1 MSKPSGF
8 RADGRLEK
16 ARRTHLSNPPET
28 DNLLGISS
36 KQMTYKIR
44 VASHGQTVAAETKDN
59 LADKLRQAGIPLNL
73 YCNRRGLCGKCFVE
87 VVSGLRPEP
96 SEREKSW
103 LKQKGLSADHRLSCQ
118 YEVEGDL
125 VINIPLS
132 STHESIPILPSIPRS
147 AVIPDPAVKKYYLE
161 LSKAEIPSPDSLLE
175 GILLG
180 LGAKSLRIQEQT
192 LRDLGPVAAQSDGRV
207 TVALHQE
214 AEIVAVEPGDTV
226 GRNLG
231 LAVDVGTTTLVME
244 LVDVESGRTLD
255 MEAALNSQSRRGA
268 DIISR
273 LTYALSEKKNASELR
288 DLVVDT
294 LNQMSR
300 RLLMRNRV
308 SPGSVYEAV
317 LSGNTAMSHLLLG
330 VPVDSLAKAP
340 YYAVF
345 SRVPSL
351 GAREVGLAIHPHGKV
366 YFAPNIKSFVGGD
379 ISSGLLASR
388 LAARPGNMLFLDLG
402 TNGEVVLK
410 AGEDLLAT
418 STAAGP
424 AFEGMNISCGMPAL
438 AGAIYRAEDEGS
450 LRVTTI
456 GGSAPQGICG
466 TGLIDLMAVY
476 LARGEITPGGAIRNP
491 DKRLAVAPGIVLTQ
505 DDVRQ
510 MQLACAA
517 IKSGIQLMLKARG
530 LSVEKLDGIF
540 IAGAFGSY
548 LNIRNS
554 MALGLLPRLEEEQI
568 MFIGNSSLAG
578 ARLLLLAREEREEVE
593 SLVQRIRYLSLASD
607 REFQDHFIRALEFA
621 PWP

>member
-1 MSKPSGF
+1 M
-8 RADGRLEK
+8 A
-16 ARRTHLSNPPET
+16 
-28 DNLLGISS
+28 
-36 KQMTYKIR
+36 YKIQ
-44 VASHGQTVAAETKDN
+44 VTSHGQTVAAEKKDN
-59 LADKLRQAGIPLNL
+59 LADKLQQAGVPVNL
-73 YCNRRGLCGKCFVE
+73 YCNKRGLCGKCFVE
-87 VVSGLRPEP
+87 IVSGPRRELG
-96 SEREKSW
+96 EREKSW

-125 VINIPLS
+125 VVNVPVS
-132 STHESIPILPSIPRS
+132 STHENVPILPSIPRS
-147 AVIPDPAVKKYYLE
+147 VVVPDPAVKKYCLE
-161 LSKAEIPSPDSLLE
+161 LPKAEIPSPDSLLE
-175 GILLG
+175 GIFLG
-180 LGAKSLRIQEQT
+180 LGAKSLRISMET
-192 LRDLGPVAAQSDGRV
+192 LKELGPGLRESGGRV
-207 TVALHQE
+207 TVAVHQE
-214 AEIVAVEPGDTV
+214 AEIIAVEPGDTL
-226 GRNLG
+226 GQNFG

-255 MEAALNSQSRRGA
+255 LEAALNSQSKRGA

-273 LTYALSEKKNASELR
+273 LTYALSDTRRAAELR
-288 DLVVDT
+288 ELVLET

-300 RLLMRNRV
+300 RLLVRNRI
-308 SPGSVYEAV
+308 SPLSIYEAV

-340 YYAVF
+340 YFAVF
-345 SRVPSL
+345 SRLSSL
-351 GAREVGLAIHPHGKV
+351 NAREVGLAIHPQGKV

-379 ISSGLLASR
+379 ISSGLLAVK
-388 LAARPGNMLFLDLG
+388 LAARPGNFLFLDLG

-410 AGEDLLAT
+410 AGEEIIAT

-438 AGAIYRAEDEGS
+438 AGAIYKAEDGRP
-450 LRVTTI
+450 LQVATI
-456 GGSAPQGICG
+456 GSSAPQGICG
-466 TGLIDLMAVY
+466 TGLIDLIAIY
-476 LARGEITPGGAIRNP
+476 LARGEISSSGAIQNP
-491 DKRLAVAPGIVLTQ
+491 EKRLAVAPGIVLTQ

-517 IKSGIQLMLKARG
+517 IKSGVQLMLKVKG
-530 LSVEKLDGIF
+530 LAVEKLDGIY

-554 MALGLLPRLEEEQI
+554 MALGLLPRMEEQRI
-568 MFIGNSSLAG
+568 VFVGNSSLAG

-621 PWP
+621 SWP